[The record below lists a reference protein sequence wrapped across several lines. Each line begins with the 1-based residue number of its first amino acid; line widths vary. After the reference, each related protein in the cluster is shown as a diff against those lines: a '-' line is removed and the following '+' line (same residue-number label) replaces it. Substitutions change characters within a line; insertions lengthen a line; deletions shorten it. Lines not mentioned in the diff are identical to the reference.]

1 MSEEK
6 LDTQL
11 IEKTIEQRNKVLK
24 EAEAKAE
31 RILKNAEEERQRIM
45 EQNNNAI
52 QSVIGSELKAVHER
66 IVGQSQLEGRKKV
79 LEARHEVL
87 STVKDYALE
96 ELKLV
101 AKRENPDYNYDEIL
115 INLVLEAIDAI
126 DENNYVISANEGDTP
141 FLRENI
147 DKLVEKSSG
156 KQIEVSENPID
167 AIGGIFV
174 SNIARN
180 KSMENTLDIR
190 LENASEALQSDIA
203 KKLGVI

>member
-11 IEKTIEQRNKVLK
+11 IEKTIEQRNEVLK

-101 AKRENPDYNYDEIL
+101 AKRENPDYSYDEIL

>member
-1 MSEEK
+1 
-6 LDTQL
+6 
-11 IEKTIEQRNKVLK
+11 
-24 EAEAKAE
+24 
-31 RILKNAEEERQRIM
+31 M

-87 STVKDYALE
+87 SIVKDYALE

-147 DKLVEKSSG
+147 EKLVEKSSG

>member
-11 IEKTIEQRNKVLK
+11 IEKTIEQRNEVLK

-87 STVKDYALE
+87 SIVKDYALE

-147 DKLVEKSSG
+147 EKLVEKSNG

>member
-11 IEKTIEQRNKVLK
+11 IEKTIEQRNEVLK

-126 DENNYVISANEGDTP
+126 DENNYVISANETDTP

-147 DKLVEKSSG
+147 EKVVEKSSG
-156 KQIEVSENPID
+156 KKIEVSENPID